1 MPVTLRRAGGVEAIA
16 MPHTNPGLLGTS
28 LSRLLLALLGA
39 APLGACQ
46 IIVDD
51 RDEDAWAACYG
62 LYEECLLDAKGDE
75 DAVRFCGDAL
85 DACSPEGGVA
95 PHEQPPH
102 EPPPSPPPNSDG
114 DGGGAEVPSEEI
126 CVSLHKTCVAEA
138 DTLAEVLACEALF
151 DHCSEPAECPN
162 CHDACPEAALDACLE
177 EYGVCVGGA
186 SEEVQIEACDLLFGA
201 CVADAGADACLPEGD
216 EALDACLA
224 EHALCTACADG
235 DAELAACKVVFDACV
250 SPPM

>member
-1 MPVTLRRAGGVEAIA
+1 MT
-16 MPHTNPGLLGTS
+16 HTNPGLLCTS
-28 LSRLLLALLGA
+28 LPRLLLALLGA
-39 APLGACQ
+39 APLGGCQ

-51 RDEDAWAACYG
+51 HDEDAWAECYDD
-62 LYEECLLDAKGDE
+62 YQECLEDAKGDE

-95 PHEQPPH
+95 PHD
-102 EPPPSPPPNSDG
+102 PPPPPPPNG
-114 DGGGAEVPSEEI
+114 DGGGDGGDEVPSEEI
-126 CVSLHKTCVAEA
+126 CVSLHKACVAEA

-151 DHCSEPAECPN
+151 DHCSEPAECPT
-162 CHDACPEAALDACLE
+162 CHDECPEAALDACLD

-186 SEEVQIEACDLLFGA
+186 TEEVQIEACDLLFGA

-216 EALDACLA
+216 EALDACLD

-235 DAELAACKVVFDACV
+235 DAELAACKAVFDACV